1 MSCTTTKNNII
12 PKLPEL
18 VSGVKVKEGKIA
30 IVHVKTRNEAI
41 TIGALVIKKEL
52 ELNGYTIN
60 ICTYEQAHNYELVL
74 VSMTST
80 WDIYEFY
87 ASMKKAKWENR
98 KFVALLGGF
107 GCQNPFALEDFIDY
121 AFFGRAEYI
130 ISEVV
135 ERCLSISL
143 LPVHVRDN
151 SLMDYAFIT
160 HLKNPKITY
169 ARPVQSLY
177 DFEVKYGKNQSTWKE
192 EFTGCPFTC
201 KFCHYTW
208 NRKNVREGDPGKYLN
223 DGISTGSKEVMLM
236 DVIDYEEKLGR
247 VTAGL
252 DGYSERLRFLFGKPI
267 TWEIMEGA
275 MDHMA
280 SFKGNSYMKIY
291 NITNF
296 PGETEADEQ
305 EFLNFC
311 KEYTEST
318 SKKDGILSVEVFN
331 TAFRPSI
338 NTPMERMP
346 ARLFPEARR
355 ENLQIASG
363 SGIVIKYTHLI
374 QGAWMHLADVVAI
387 RYNVKKHKDVIEF
400 ISMDTAF
407 NKKANSAK
415 LDYFNNTYN
424 INDFIREYTWDEP
437 FISDLVKTEKEGQIR
452 RSGEFLLKKIAKAK
466 Y

>member
-1 MSCTTTKNNII
+1 MADCSITNNLI
-12 PKLPEL
+12 PKLPDEMP
-18 VSGVKVKEGKIA
+18 GIKKRDDKIA
-30 IVHVKTRNEAI
+30 IVHVKTRNESI

-52 ELNGYTIN
+52 ELNGYIVD
-60 ICTYEQAHNYELVL
+60 ICTYETAHQYKLVL

-80 WDIYEFY
+80 WDLFDFY
-87 ASMKKAKWENR
+87 ASMKKANWQKR
-98 KFVALLGGF
+98 KFVSLLGGF
-107 GCQNPFALEDFIDY
+107 GCQNPFALKDFIDY

-130 ISEVV
+130 ITEVC
-135 ERCLSISL
+135 EKLLRGDSI
-143 LPVHVRDN
+143 
-151 SLMDYAFIT
+151 DYSFIT
-160 HLKNPKITY
+160 PLKNPRVTI

-177 DFEVKYGKNQSTWKE
+177 DFEVKYGKNKSVWKE

-208 NRKNVREGDPGKYLN
+208 NRRNVRDGDPGKYLN

-267 TWEIMEGA
+267 TWQIMEGA
-275 MDHMA
+275 LDHMA

-291 NITNF
+291 NIVNF
-296 PGETEADEQ
+296 PTETEADEK
-305 EFLNFC
+305 EFTDFC
-311 KEYTEST
+311 KEYTAST
-318 SKKDGILSVEVFN
+318 SKKDGVLSVEVFN

-346 ARLFPEARR
+346 VRLFPEARR

-374 QGAWMHLADVVAI
+374 QGAWMHLADVIAI
-387 RYNVKKHKDVIEF
+387 RYNVERDVDLIDF
-400 ISMDTAF
+400 ISCDKEF
-407 NKKANSAK
+407 NKRNNQQK
-415 LDYFNNTYN
+415 LDYFNAKFDVTN
-424 INDFIREYTWDEP
+424 FIRSYSAEEP
-437 FISDLVKTEKEGQIR
+437 FISDLVQTEKRDQIK
-452 RSGEFLLKKIAKAK
+452 RSAQFLSKKISKNNQLF
-466 Y
+466 

>member
-1 MSCTTTKNNII
+1 MAR
-12 PKLPEL
+12 
-18 VSGVKVKEGKIA
+18 IA

-41 TIGALVIKKEL
+41 TIGALVIKAEL
-52 ELNGYTIN
+52 EANGYVVD
-60 ICTYEQAHNYELVL
+60 ICTYEQAHKYELVL

-80 WDIYEFY
+80 LDIYEFY
-87 ASMKKAKWENR
+87 KSMKSAGWQNR
-98 KFVALLGGF
+98 KFKTLLGGF
-107 GCQNPFALEDFIDY
+107 GCQNPFALEDFIDW
-121 AFFGRAEYI
+121 AFFGRAEGI
-130 ISEVV
+130 ITEVV
-135 ERCLSISL
+135 ENILSGNE
-143 LPVHVRDN
+143 P
-151 SLMDYAFIT
+151 DYPFIT
-160 HLKNPKITY
+160 PLINPRVTI
-169 ARPVQSLY
+169 ARPVQYLSIY
-177 DFEVKYGKNQSTWKE
+177 EVKYGKNCSTWKE

-208 NRKNVREGDPGKYLN
+208 NRKNVRHGDPGKYLN

-252 DGYSERLRFLFGKPI
+252 DGYSERLRFLYGKPI

-275 MDHMA
+275 LDHMA

-296 PGETEADEQ
+296 PCETEDDEK

-311 KEYTEST
+311 NQYTSST

-346 ARLFPEARR
+346 VRLFPEARR

-363 SGIVIKYTHLI
+363 SGIIFKYTHLI
-374 QGAWMHLADVVAI
+374 QGAWMHLADVIAI
-387 RYNVKKHKDVIEF
+387 RYNVTRDKQVIDF
-400 ISMDTAF
+400 ISTNIAF
-407 NKKANSAK
+407 NKLSNSNK
-415 LDYFNNTYN
+415 LDQFNKLFD
-424 INDFIREYTWDEP
+424 ISPFIREYAFDEP
-437 FISDLVKTEKEGQIR
+437 FISDLVTTEKRDQIK
-452 RSGEFLLKKIAKAK
+452 RSAAKLLQKINAN
-466 Y
+466 

>member
-1 MSCTTTKNNII
+1 MSCKPTILHKPDSLI
-12 PKLPEL
+12 PKLPD
-18 VSGVKVKEGKIA
+18 VVPGAKRRDNKIA

-52 ELNGYTIN
+52 ELNGYTVD
-60 ICTYEQAHNYELVL
+60 ICTYEQAHNYELVM
-74 VSMTST
+74 VSMTAT

-87 ASMKKAKWENR
+87 ASMKKANWQNR
-98 KFVALLGGF
+98 KFIALLGGF
-107 GCQNPFALEDFIDY
+107 GCQNPFALEDFIDW
-121 AFFGRAEYI
+121 AFFGRAEYVI
-130 ISEVV
+130 TDVV
-135 ERCLSISL
+135 DKL
-143 LPVHVRDN
+143 LNNEDIEYSFMSP
-151 SLMDYAFIT
+151 
-160 HLKNPKITY
+160 LKNPRVTI
-169 ARPVQSLY
+169 ARPVQTLY
-177 DFEVKYGKNQSTWKE
+177 DFEVKYGKNNSVWKE
-192 EFTGCPFTC
+192 EFTGCPYSC

-208 NRKNVREGDPGKYLN
+208 NRRNVREGDPNKYIN
-223 DGISTGSKEVMLM
+223 DGISTGSKEVMMM

-247 VTAGL
+247 VTAGM

-296 PGETEADEQ
+296 PSETEADEQ

-311 KEYTEST
+311 NDYTQST

-387 RYNVKKHKDVIEF
+387 RYNVNAHKEVIDY
-400 ISMDTAF
+400 ISTDSRFGKLSNGNKLDEF
-407 NKKANSAK
+407 NKRYDITPFVRQYS
-415 LDYFNNTYN
+415 
-424 INDFIREYTWDEP
+424 WDEP
-437 FISDLVKTEKEGQIR
+437 FISDIVQTEKRDQIR
-452 RSGEFLLKKIAKAK
+452 RNGLHLLKKINA

>member
-1 MSCTTTKNNII
+1 MTNCSTNNHKHI
-12 PKLPEL
+12 PKLPD
-18 VSGVKVKEGKIA
+18 VPVAKNKPGKIA
-30 IVHVKTRNEAI
+30 IVHVKTRNESI

-52 ELNGYTIN
+52 ELNGYTID

-87 ASMKKAKWENR
+87 SSMKKAGWEKR
-98 KFVALLGGF
+98 KFKALLGGF
-107 GCQNPFALEDFIDY
+107 GCQNPFALDDFIDY

-130 ISEVV
+130 ITEVV
-135 ERCLSISL
+135 EVILKGED
-143 LPVHVRDN
+143 P
-151 SLMDYAFIT
+151 DYPFIT
-160 HLKNPKITY
+160 PLKNPRVTM

-177 DFEVKYGKNQSTWKE
+177 DFEVKYGKNSSVWKE

-208 NRKNVREGDPGKYLN
+208 NRKNVREGDPTKYLN

-275 MDHMA
+275 LDHMA

-296 PGETEADEQ
+296 PTETQADER
-305 EFLNFC
+305 EFINFC
-311 KEYTEST
+311 NDYTNST
-318 SKKDGILSVEVFN
+318 SKKDGVLSVEVFN

-346 ARLFPEARR
+346 VSLFPEARR

-374 QGAWMHLADVVAI
+374 QGAWMHLADVIAI
-387 RYNVKKHKDVIEF
+387 RYQNSEHKEVISYISTDETFRKK
-400 ISMDTAF
+400 S
-407 NKKANSAK
+407 NKEK
-415 LDYFNNTYN
+415 LDLFVRQHD
-424 INDFIREYTWDEP
+424 INPFIREYGWDEP
-437 FISDLVKTEKEGQIR
+437 FISDLVKTEKREQIK
-452 RSGEFLLKKIAKAK
+452 RSGMHLIKKMNAH
-466 Y
+466 

>member
-1 MSCTTTKNNII
+1 MSCDTTPKHNII
-12 PKLPEL
+12 PRLPEAP
-18 VSGVKVKEGKIA
+18 VTQKRHDAKIA

-52 ELNGYTIN
+52 ELNGYTID
-60 ICTYEQAHNYELVL
+60 ICTYEEAHKYELVL

-87 ASMKKAKWENR
+87 ASMKKAGWQNR
-98 KFVALLGGF
+98 KFTALLGGF
-107 GCQNPFALEDFIDY
+107 GCQNPFALKDFIDWS
-121 AFFGRAEYI
+121 FFGRAEYI

-135 ERCLSISL
+135 EKLLKKQTIDYSFMSPLSTPRVTI
-143 LPVHVRDN
+143 
-151 SLMDYAFIT
+151 
-160 HLKNPKITY
+160 

-177 DFEVKYGKNQSTWKE
+177 DFEVKYGKNESTWKE

-208 NRKNVREGDPGKYLN
+208 NRKNVRPGDPNKYVN

-267 TWEIMEGA
+267 TWDIMEGA

-296 PGETEADEQ
+296 PTEKEADEQ

-311 KEYTEST
+311 NEYTKST
-318 SKKDGILSVEVFN
+318 SKKDGVLSVEVFN

-346 ARLFPEARR
+346 VSLFPEARR

-387 RYNVKKHKDVIEF
+387 RYQEKNHDIIEY
-400 ISMDTAF
+400 ISMDEKF
-407 NKKANSAK
+407 KKLPSAK
-415 LDYFNNTYN
+415 KLEQFTKLFDIT
-424 INDFIREYTWDEP
+424 DFVRQYGWDEP
-437 FISDLVKTEKEGQIR
+437 FISDMVQTEKRDQIK
-452 RSGEFLLKKIAKAK
+452 RSGLHLLKKMNAH
-466 Y
+466 

>member
-1 MSCTTTKNNII
+1 MKFQTKNMV
-12 PKLPEL
+12 PKLPDAVE
-18 VSGVKVKEGKIA
+18 GVVKKNNKIA

-52 ELNGYTIN
+52 ELNGYTVD
-60 ICTYEQAHNYELVL
+60 ICTYEKAHNYELVM

-80 WDIYEFY
+80 LDLYEFY
-87 ASMKKAKWENR
+87 ASMKKAKWQNR
-98 KFVALLGGF
+98 KFIALLGGF
-107 GCQNPFALEDFIDY
+107 GCQNPFALEDFIDW

-130 ISEVV
+130 ITEVV
-135 ERCLSISL
+135 DKLLNNDSI
-143 LPVHVRDN
+143 
-151 SLMDYAFIT
+151 DYEFMT
-160 HLKNPKITY
+160 PLKNPRVTF

-177 DFEVKYGKNQSTWKE
+177 DFTVKYGKNNSEWQE
-192 EFTGCPFTC
+192 EFTGCPYTC

-208 NRKNVREGDPGKYLN
+208 NRKNVRNGDPHKYLN

-236 DVIDYEEKLGR
+236 DVVDYEEKLGR
-247 VTAGL
+247 VTAGM

-275 MDHMA
+275 LDHMA

-291 NITNF
+291 NICNF
-296 PGETEADEQ
+296 PTETQEDEQ
-305 EFLNFC
+305 EFIDFC
-311 KEYTEST
+311 RGYISST

-374 QGAWMHLADVVAI
+374 QGAWMHLSDVIAI
-387 RYNVKKHKDVIEF
+387 RYNVSKDKDVIDFLATDE
-400 ISMDTAF
+400 AF
-407 NKKANSAK
+407 NKKSNANK
-415 LDYFNNTYN
+415 LDYFNSKYDIGHFT
-424 INDFIREYTWDEP
+424 REYTWDEP
-437 FISDLVKTEKEGQIR
+437 FISDLVKTEKTDRIKRAAEVLQ
-452 RSGEFLLKKIAKAK
+452 KKMNR
-466 Y
+466 

>member
-1 MSCTTTKNNII
+1 M
-12 PKLPEL
+12 PA
-18 VSGVKVKEGKIA
+18 KIA

-41 TIGALVIKKEL
+41 TIGALVIKAEL
-52 ELNGYTIN
+52 EANGYSVD
-60 ICTYEQAHNYELVL
+60 ICTYEEAHKYELAL

-87 ASMKKAKWENR
+87 KSMQNGGWQNR
-98 KFVALLGGF
+98 KFKALLGGF
-107 GCQNPFALEDFIDY
+107 GCQNPFALDDFIDW
-121 AFFGRAEYI
+121 AFFGRAEGI
-130 ISEVV
+130 ITQVV
-135 ERCLSISL
+135 EDILTGKE
-143 LPVHVRDN
+143 P
-151 SLMDYAFIT
+151 DYPFMT
-160 HLKNPKITY
+160 PLKNPRVTI
-169 ARPVQSLY
+169 ARPVQYLSIY
-177 DFEVKYGKNQSTWKE
+177 EVKYGKNCSTWKE

-252 DGYSERLRFLFGKPI
+252 DGYSERLRFLYGKPI
-267 TWEIMEGA
+267 TWDIMEGA
-275 MDHMA
+275 LDHMA

-296 PGETEADEQ
+296 PGETQEDEN

-374 QGAWMHLADVVAI
+374 QGAWMHLADVIAI
-387 RYNVKKHKDVIEF
+387 RYNAQQHKDVISY
-400 ISMDTAF
+400 IATDGAF
-407 NKKANSAK
+407 TKLSNSRK
-415 LDYFNNTYN
+415 LETFTQRYDITPFVRQYDY
-424 INDFIREYTWDEP
+424 DEP
-437 FISDLVKTEKEGQIR
+437 FISDLVQTEKRDQIR
-452 RSGEFLLKKIAKAK
+452 RSGEFLLKKIAKANC
-466 Y
+466 

>member
-1 MSCTTTKNNII
+1 MEKR
-12 PKLPEL
+12 
-18 VSGVKVKEGKIA
+18 IA

-41 TIGALVIKKEL
+41 TIGALVIKAEL
-52 ELNGYTIN
+52 EANGFPVA
-60 ICTYEQAHNYELVL
+60 ICTYEEAHNYDLVL

-87 ASMKKAKWENR
+87 SSMKKAKWESR
-98 KFVALLGGF
+98 KFKSLLGGF

-121 AFFGRAEYI
+121 AFFGRAEGVI
-130 ISEVV
+130 TEVV
-135 ERCLSISL
+135 ENILSNKELSY
-143 LPVHVRDN
+143 P
-151 SLMDYAFIT
+151 FIT
-160 HLKNPKITY
+160 PLKLPKVTY
-169 ARPVQSLY
+169 ARPVQYLSVY
-177 DFEVKYGKNQSTWKE
+177 EVKYGKNCSTWKE

-208 NRKNVREGDPGKYLN
+208 NRKNVRHGDPGKYLN

-236 DVIDYEEKLGR
+236 DVIDYAEKLGR

-252 DGYSERLRFLFGKPI
+252 DGYSERLRFLYGKPI
-267 TWEIMEGA
+267 TWDIMEGA
-275 MDHMA
+275 LDHMA

-296 PGETEADEQ
+296 PTESPEDER

-311 KEYTEST
+311 NDYTGST

-346 ARLFPEARR
+346 VSLFPEARR
-355 ENLQIASG
+355 DNLQIASG

-374 QGAWMHLADVVAI
+374 QGAWMHLADVIAI
-387 RYNVKKHKDVIEF
+387 RYNVAKHKHIIAF
-400 ISMDTAF
+400 IACDEAF
-407 NKKANSAK
+407 NKKSNAAK
-415 LDYFNNTYN
+415 LEWF
-424 INDFIREYTWDEP
+424 INHHDIVPFIRQYEWDEP
-437 FISDLVKTEKEGQIR
+437 FISDLVKTEKSDQIK
-452 RSGEFLLKKIAKAK
+452 RSASKLLQKINAN
-466 Y
+466 

>member
-1 MSCTTTKNNII
+1 MENR
-12 PKLPEL
+12 
-18 VSGVKVKEGKIA
+18 IA

-41 TIGALVIKKEL
+41 TIGALVIKAEL
-52 ELNGYTIN
+52 EANGYGVD
-60 ICTYEQAHNYELVL
+60 ICTYDEAHKYELAL

-87 ASMKKAKWENR
+87 KSMQNAGWQNR
-98 KFVALLGGF
+98 KFKTLLGGF
-107 GCQNPFALEDFIDY
+107 GCQNPFALDDFIDW
-121 AFFGRAEYI
+121 AFFGRAEGI
-130 ISEVV
+130 ITQVV
-135 ERCLSISL
+135 EDILTGKE
-143 LPVHVRDN
+143 P
-151 SLMDYAFIT
+151 DYSFMT
-160 HLKNPKITY
+160 PLKNPRVTI
-169 ARPVQSLY
+169 ARPVQYLSIY
-177 DFEVKYGKNQSTWKE
+177 EVKYGKNCSTWKE

-252 DGYSERLRFLFGKPI
+252 DGYSERLRFLYGKPI
-267 TWEIMEGA
+267 TWDIMEGA
-275 MDHMA
+275 LDHMA

-296 PGETEADEQ
+296 PGETQEDEN

-374 QGAWMHLADVVAI
+374 QGAWMHLADVIAI
-387 RYNVKKHKDVIEF
+387 RYNAQQHKDVISYIATDGTF
-400 ISMDTAF
+400 TKLS
-407 NKKANSAK
+407 NSRK
-415 LDYFNNTYN
+415 LETFTKRYDITPFV
-424 INDFIREYTWDEP
+424 REYDYDEP
-437 FISDLVKTEKEGQIR
+437 FISDLVQTEKRDQIR
-452 RSGEFLLKKIAKAK
+452 RSGEFLLRKISKSQQK
-466 Y
+466 

>member
-1 MSCTTTKNNII
+1 MSNCNTQHNII
-12 PKLPEL
+12 PKLPQEIPDT
-18 VSGVKVKEGKIA
+18 KRRNNKIA

-52 ELNGYTIN
+52 ELNGYVVDV
-60 ICTYEQAHNYELVL
+60 CTYQQAHNYELVL

-87 ASMKKAKWENR
+87 SSMKKAGWEKR
-98 KFVALLGGF
+98 KFKALLGGF
-107 GCQNPFALEDFIDY
+107 GCQNPFALEDFIDW

-130 ISEVV
+130 ITEVV
-135 ERCLSISL
+135 DKILNNNMI
-143 LPVHVRDN
+143 
-151 SLMDYAFIT
+151 DYSFMSP
-160 HLKNPKITY
+160 LKNPTVSI

-177 DFEVKYGKNQSTWKE
+177 DFEVKYGKNASTWKE

-208 NRKNVREGDPGKYLN
+208 NRKNVRQGDPNKYVN

-267 TWEIMEGA
+267 TWDIMEGA
-275 MDHMA
+275 LDHMA

-296 PGETEADEQ
+296 PGETEADEK
-305 EFLNFC
+305 EFYSFC
-311 KEYTEST
+311 KEYTTTT

-363 SGIVIKYTHLI
+363 SGIIIKYTHLI

-387 RYNVKKHKDVIEF
+387 RYSVDKHKEVIEYVSTDVKF
-400 ISMDTAF
+400 GKMSNGNKLEQF
-407 NKKANSAK
+407 NKRY
-415 LDYFNNTYN
+415 DITPFV
-424 INDFIREYTWDEP
+424 REYSWYEP
-437 FISDLVKTEKEGQIR
+437 FISDLVQTEKREQIK
-452 RSGEFLLKKIAKAK
+452 RSGEFLLKKLSKCG
-466 Y
+466 